1 MKKLF
6 LILIISFLLSKNNT
20 MALFNLPQSHPGSW
34 FGLPDFGATEWLGG
48 KIASASGGSAPITS
62 QGGSDISTYLTGGTA
77 QSYINPQNNYIYTPP
92 VSTGGGGSWGGGSPT
107 PTTQNTNTGGGG
119 GGGSRGITSSEALA
133 KGWDVNNLPAGY
145 YLIREGG
152 GGGGNDYE
160 NQIRS
165 NIESGFSQYLS
176 NLDRLAGLIPQMQQE
191 QQGYVGQQFESML
204 GQLGTEKQAAEQQ
217 LGTYRTDVQT
227 RKQAG
232 MEEIAQN
239 LRNLLKATGMQLG
252 AMGAGS
258 SSASQVIAPYALA
271 KQGSRAQAQVIKGAN
286 DQLSELDRKTI
297 DVQKTYDTQKSQIE
311 QWKTDKMAEIGNIY
325 NDLKFKI
332 EQAKANAPLDK
343 MNALNNLDQTL
354 LQNALQMA
362 NYYEQT
368 ANQYK
373 MGLDQWVRDRVSQLQ
388 NYKIQLSQSA
398 NFNPTEL
405 TYDALQGLQ
414 GQPQASYEFYNPVLI
429 GQIRKRLGLA
439 Q

>member
-1 MKKLF
+1 
-6 LILIISFLLSKNNT
+6 
-20 MALFNLPQSHPGSW
+20 MALFNSVQGTWSIGG
-34 FGLPDFGATEWLGG
+34 FKLPDLGITEWLLGG
-48 KIASASGGSAPITS
+48 NTGKASWINNPNVYKAIGTTPQEYANTLSTNKLYSNYQQGTGFNPYGPTITS
-62 QGGSDISTYLTGGTA
+62 TSKS
-77 QSYINPQNNYIYTPP
+77 
-92 VSTGGGGSWGGGSPT
+92 
-107 PTTQNTNTGGGG
+107 TTQTNNTNTGRGGAPSVN
-119 GGGSRGITSSEALA
+119 SRGEKL
-133 KGWDVNNLPAGY
+133 VGY
-145 YLIREGG
+145 NANGDPIYS
-152 GGGGNDYE
+152 GGNTGPSPQDEYY
-160 NQIRS
+160 NRIRS
-165 NIESGFSQYLS
+165 NIESGFNQYLS
-176 NLDRLAGLIPQMQQE
+176 NLDRLAGLVPQMQQE
-191 QQGYVGQQFESML
+191 QQGYLGQQFESML
-204 GQLGTEKQAAEQQ
+204 GQLGTEKQAAEKQ
-217 LGTYRTDVQT
+217 LETYKQDVQT
-227 RKQAG
+227 RKQVG

-239 LRNLLKATGMQLG
+239 LRNLMKTTGMQLG

-286 DQLSELDRKTI
+286 DQLAELDRKMI

-311 QWKTDKMAEIGNIY
+311 QWKAEKMAEISNTY

-388 NYKIQLSQSA
+388 NFKIQLSQSA
-398 NFNPTEL
+398 NFNPVEL
-405 TYDALQGLQ
+405 TYDALRGLQ
-414 GQPQASYEFYNPVLI
+414 GQPQASYEFYNPVLVQ
-429 GQIRKRLGLA
+429 QIRKRLGLA